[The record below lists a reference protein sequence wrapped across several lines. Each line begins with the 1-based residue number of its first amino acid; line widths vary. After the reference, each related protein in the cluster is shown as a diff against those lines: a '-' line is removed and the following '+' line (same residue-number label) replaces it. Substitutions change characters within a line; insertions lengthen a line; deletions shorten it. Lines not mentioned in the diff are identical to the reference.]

1 MEIPECLGARGRTD
15 RGSDGDFR
23 FGSSMHGEEIWKQDK
38 DNMTGFLGMFC
49 RTTLPW
55 YYLGRFQRVKFEN
68 DALFCS
74 DGVVARNESGKNI
87 IRKGEFV
94 LREDDDLFVPALW
107 NKKEIIAYSKSG
119 YAAKSWQLP
128 DDWRKIKAVDLY
140 RITLGGCVPLKK
152 SVSVSDGK
160 LLLSLEKE
168 EAVSILPS
176 GAKPSAPK

>member
-1 MEIPECLGARGRTD
+1 
-15 RGSDGDFR
+15 
-23 FGSSMHGEEIWKQDK
+23 
-38 DNMTGFLGMFC
+38 
-49 RTTLPW
+49 
-55 YYLGRFQRVKFEN
+55 
-68 DALFCS
+68 
-74 DGVVARNESGKNI
+74 
-87 IRKGEFV
+87 
-94 LREDDDLFVPALW
+94 LW